1 MRKKWVGFGGG
12 VCGLG
17 EWEVGGGGGGGKR
30 IFLTKIPFL
39 LGEGI
44 FL

>member
-1 MRKKWVGFGGG
+1 MRKKVGG
-12 VCGLG
+12 VWGRRVWSG
-17 EWEVGGGGGGGKR
+17 RVGGGGGGGGKR
-30 IFLTKIPFL
+30 IFLTKIPFF

>member
-1 MRKKWVGFGGG
+1 MRKKNGWGLGGG

-17 EWEVGGGGGGGKR
+17 EWEWGVVSDFFFFFDKDS
-30 IFLTKIPFL
+30 IL